1 LVKFR
6 DSFFFKLILALD
18 LQDCGITTIGANH
31 LLEGLKFNAMM
42 HVLDVRLNP
51 KIDRDTLQ
59 KIMEQVMIN
68 SSGKETE
75 VSLCSS
81 LLCTFKSF
89 FDFI

>member
-1 LVKFR
+1 MKTVIFTRL
-6 DSFFFKLILALD
+6 FFLFLLIALD

-75 VSLCSS
+75 VSENLKICQR
-81 LLCTFKSF
+81 
-89 FDFI
+89 DF